1 MSGKSLIGILLLC
14 SAFLMVFTGCSH
26 LQSTLKKQEKKPEK
40 VCAQDVR
47 PEDYPEEIT
56 RQHDIVENH
65 QEMETR
71 IDAHLQL
78 VRLYSNVENP
88 KRNIKKAID
97 HIEKHLSF
105 VPQANIQYE
114 AKYWLA
120 VLKELE
126 RSSKKVQDL
135 KQKNKALGDA
145 VKKLKRDNQDLN
157 NKIEK
162 LKAMKI
168 RHERKKQSYR

>member
-1 MSGKSLIGILLLC
+1 MSGKSFIGRLLLC

-26 LQSTLKKQEKKPEK
+26 LQSTLKKQDKKPEK
-40 VCAQDVR
+40 VCVQNVR

-56 RQHDIVENH
+56 RQLDIVENH
-65 QEMETR
+65 QEMEAMV
-71 IDAHLQL
+71 DAHLQL

-97 HIEKHLSF
+97 HLEKSLSF

-114 AKYWLA
+114 AKDLLA

-126 RSSKKVQDL
+126 MFSKKVQAL
-135 KQKNKALGDA
+135 KQKNKALDDA
-145 VKKLKRDNQDLN
+145 VKNLKKDNQDLN

-162 LKAMKI
+162 LKALEI
-168 RHERKKQSYR
+168 RHERKKKSYR